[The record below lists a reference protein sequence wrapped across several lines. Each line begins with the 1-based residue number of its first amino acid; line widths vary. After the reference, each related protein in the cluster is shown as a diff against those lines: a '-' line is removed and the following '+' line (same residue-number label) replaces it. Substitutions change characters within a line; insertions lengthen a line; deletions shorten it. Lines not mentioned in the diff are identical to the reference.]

1 MPQVKARRNCDQS
14 CGHGVKPPQT
24 HHFLAAIQRQI
35 VFIKVQRQE
44 THMKI
49 GLALFARLAQL
60 TRKADTAPDFF
71 DLRLERTRTRENRR
85 ETRPVLFKSRQLR
98 PAV

>member
-1 MPQVKARRNCDQS
+1 
-14 CGHGVKPPQT
+14 
-24 HHFLAAIQRQI
+24 
-35 VFIKVQRQE
+35 
-44 THMKI
+44 MKI

-85 ETRPVLFKSRQLR
+85 ETRPVLFKNRQLR

>member
-1 MPQVKARRNCDQS
+1 
-14 CGHGVKPPQT
+14 
-24 HHFLAAIQRQI
+24 
-35 VFIKVQRQE
+35 
-44 THMKI
+44 MKI

-60 TRKADTAPDFF
+60 TRKTDVIPNAF

-85 ETRPVLFKSRQLR
+85 ETRAVLFKNQRLR